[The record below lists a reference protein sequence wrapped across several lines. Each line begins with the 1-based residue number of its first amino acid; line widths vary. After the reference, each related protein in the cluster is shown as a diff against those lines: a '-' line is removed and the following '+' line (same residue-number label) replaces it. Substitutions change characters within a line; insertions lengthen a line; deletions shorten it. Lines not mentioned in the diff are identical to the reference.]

1 MDRFPLLDP
10 RFDEHH
16 RARRIENGEVLNVL
30 RPMTHEASMTMVYDE
45 RFGCGRGFQ
54 LGDRI
59 SSIPHNLGFLK
70 ETFSR
75 QKKKITNW
83 QLEHQCY
90 IDEWMLMEQNNM
102 GIHAVHCDKA
112 YDDYL
117 VWLGQ
122 RTRLQLRPA
131 WTEQDIADIASEDE
145 GNNPYDQATQEGR
158 QVEIAPA
165 LARAISDITIFIS
178 EGEDDEGQGEYYEHE
193 YDEIGMSQLEDAPQG
208 TQVPSDSGRPQM
220 TLSHQRDVHSGIYP
234 LWEGKAL
241 HSPSTLRPAWTEQ
254 DIADIVSEDEG
265 NNPYDQATREG
276 RQVEIAPAL
285 ARVSMEI
292 MRTVTEKGRALM
304 IPVGD
309 PDEASMLRQHIQV
322 AARLGCRRAPD
333 VAVPQQLGAGP
344 STTHVGGTSS
354 SHGAHVGGTSSSHG
368 AATSVEGGQGHG
380 PYDDEGEHQGED
392 DEGQG
397 EYYEHE
403 YDEIG
408 MS

>member
-1 MDRFPLLDP
+1 MKQPHVCVTAEAEENHLQLNSRFITRQLCPVVKHMPTITVSMLVEIIFQRMDRFPLLDP

-30 RPMTHEASMTMVYDE
+30 RPMTHEASTTLVYDE

-59 SSIPHNLGFLK
+59 SLIPHNLGFLK
-70 ETFSR
+70 ETQLSPLPWHTSMSEPTELTTCHATRTSASPTSWTPFYHSMFNR
-75 QKKKITNW
+75 QKKKKITNW
-83 QLEHQCY
+83 QLEHQRY
-90 IDEWMLMEQNNM
+90 I
-102 GIHAVHCDKA
+102 K
-112 YDDYL
+112 
-117 VWLGQ
+117 
-122 RTRLQLRPA
+122 
-131 WTEQDIADIASEDE
+131 
-145 GNNPYDQATQEGR
+145 
-158 QVEIAPA
+158 
-165 LARAISDITIFIS
+165 
-178 EGEDDEGQGEYYEHE
+178 
-193 YDEIGMSQLEDAPQG
+193 
-208 TQVPSDSGRPQM
+208 
-220 TLSHQRDVHSGIYP
+220 
-234 LWEGKAL
+234 
-241 HSPSTLRPAWTEQ
+241 Q

-276 RQVEIAPAL
+276 RQVEIAPTL
-285 ARVSMEI
+285 AKASTEI
-292 MRTVTEKGRALM
+292 MRTVAEQGRALM

-309 PDEASMLRQHIQV
+309 PDEASMLRQHIQRAMHRLRKV

-344 STTHVGGTSS
+344 STAHVGGTSS
-354 SHGAHVGGTSSSHG
+354 SHGAHVGGTSSHG
-368 AATSVEGGQGHG
+368 AATSAEGGQGHG

-408 MS
+408 MSQLEDAP